1 MTDSYYYWFD
11 NTEKGIKPPKVRP
24 ITKKDVE
31 EVIEEY
37 VVHVKDDA
45 ELDKVPKLIKNIEK
59 YTTTW
64 GGKWDKEKQDKFQEW
79 VKDAYDSLMKKEL
92 RELADKHL
100 QNWGDFYEGLHL
112 SKDNTTIEN
121 LLSGSPKVNIREFAG
136 YQFAPP
142 ESDLG
147 ESQRDLSM
155 QRKNMKWKEFLNEKL
170 ISNLDVSNDKSGN
183 TLVKFTINHSD
194 GKVQKEIFRQAFP
207 NAQINTK
214 KNPASHGKSIA
225 DYSNVIQAESVGG
238 KSLPKES
245 DKDKATE
252 RRNKKVRK
260 GLESI
265 FTINTEEDK
274 DIWKDIFISDVK
286 QIEVKKPTKITVDKN
301 KIYEYELKPDNELME
316 LFKPK
321 KEQRW
326 EQRMEPTLVENEK
339 GEMVD
344 SEEEVS
350 HPIDWEESQ
359 EDFQQRVSQKL
370 SKIKKLPKKIKVKR
384 LKGLD
389 NKADYVTL
397 DGKKLTRTEME
408 YYKPIK
414 SETSTEEDKE
424 YKPKEYSK
432 DKFKTYIT
440 NAVTKLL
447 SKDVE
452 QEEPAYVEIDTK
464 DIGIYIT
471 DDTLELVF
479 PMAKS
484 WAANNFNPEF
494 VQPIIGEIINALPEV
509 LTSRERKMKELSEK
523 FANTQGSELTEAQ
536 LNHLKT
542 YLLDADAKLEELK
555 ESEMKKHS
563 LSVSGDMAKK
573 VIGSLTQ
580 DLGTRR
586 EILTKLVQSKPFYE
600 YLKKIGLNMN
610 PWYLSDYKFE
620 LLFNP
625 TVILENMAKH
635 KVLTFVPVIEEVPK
649 LMISRKALIATQGKK
664 SGYVVP
670 EISKP
675 AKGGQPATAAIEY
688 TQTMPPN
695 DLTANWEKRQ
705 AEARTLSKDE
715 RKKVLEEIGREKRDW
730 RTQNIKGFNEA
741 KEFWGERIFARTNRL
756 KKLIKYLREGT
767 E

>member
-1 MTDSYYYWFD
+1 MADSYYYWFD

-24 ITKKDVE
+24 ITKKDVVD
-31 EVIEEY
+31 VIEEY
-37 VVHVKDDA
+37 VVHVKDDE

-64 GGKWDKEKQDKFQEW
+64 GGKWDESKKDTFEEW
-79 VKDAYDSLMKKEL
+79 VKDSYELLMKKEL
-92 RELADKHL
+92 RQLADEHL

-112 SKDNTTIEN
+112 SQDKTTIED

-147 ESQRDLSM
+147 EAQRNLSM
-155 QRKNMKWKEFLNEKL
+155 QRKNMKWKEFLNEKA
-170 ISNLDVSNDKSGN
+170 ISNLDVINDKSGN
-183 TLVKFTINHSD
+183 TVIKFTIEHSD
-194 GKVQKEIFRQAFP
+194 GRVQKEIFRQAFP

-225 DYSNVIQAESVGG
+225 DYSNVIQSESGGG
-238 KSLPKES
+238 KSLPQES

-252 RRNKKVRK
+252 RRNNKIRK

-265 FTINTEEDK
+265 FTINTQEDK
-274 DIWKDIFISDVK
+274 DIWEDIFISDVK
-286 QIEVKKPTKITVDKN
+286 QIEVKKPSKITFDKD
-301 KIYEYELKPDNELME
+301 KIYEYELKTDNELRE
-316 LFKPK
+316 LFKPTKGK
-321 KEQRW
+321 KWELEDERGKQIEYPEQ
-326 EQRMEPTLVENEK
+326 
-339 GEMVD
+339 VD
-344 SEEEVS
+344 F
-350 HPIDWEESQ
+350 EESQ
-359 EDFQQRVSQKL
+359 EDFQQRVLGEL
-370 SKIKKLPKKIKVKR
+370 SEIKKLPKKIKVKR
-384 LKGLD
+384 VKGLD
-389 NKADYVTL
+389 DKADYVTL
-397 DGKKLTRTEME
+397 DGKKFTRSEME

-414 SETSTEEDKE
+414 SENSIEEDKE

-432 DKFKTYIT
+432 NKFKTYVS

-447 SKDVE
+447 PKDVE
-452 QEEPAYVEIDTK
+452 QEEPAYIEISQK
-464 DIGIYIT
+464 DIGIYISDET
-471 DDTLELVF
+471 VDKVF
-479 PMAKS
+479 PMAES
-484 WAANNFNPEF
+484 WARNNFNPEF
-494 VQPIIGEIINALPEV
+494 VQPIIGEIINGLPEV
-509 LTSRERKMKELSEK
+509 LTSRERKMKDLSEK
-523 FANTQGSELTEAQ
+523 FANTQGSELTDAQ
-536 LNHLKT
+536 LIHLEK
-542 YLLDADAKLEELK
+542 YLLNADEQLENFK

-563 LSVSGDMAKK
+563 VSVSGDMAKK
-573 VIGSLTQ
+573 LIGSLTQ

-635 KVLTFVPVIEEVPK
+635 KVLTFVPVIEEIPK

-664 SGYVVP
+664 SSYVVP

-675 AKGGQPATAAIEY
+675 AKGGQPATAAVEY
-688 TQTMPPN
+688 TKTMPPA
-695 DLTANWEKRQ
+695 DLKANWEKRQ
-705 AEARTLSKDE
+705 EEARGLNKDE
-715 RKKVLEEIGREKRDW
+715 RKKVLEQIGKEKRDW
-730 RTQNIKGFNEA
+730 KTQNIKGFNEA

-756 KKLIKYLREGT
+756 KKLIKYLKEGT